1 MKIAI
6 TAQGQDLNAP
16 LDPRF
21 GRTGGFI
28 IYNTDSGEFSYMDNQ
43 QNLAATQGAG
53 IQTAQNV
60 ADTGAQ
66 AVLTGHVGPKAYTAL
81 QRGGID
87 IYLLQSGT
95 VQEAITAFENGEL
108 TAAAG
113 ADKPGHW

>member
-6 TAQGQDLNAP
+6 TAQGQDLNAQ

-21 GRTGGFI
+21 GRTSGFI
-28 IYNTDSGEFSYMDNQ
+28 LYDTQSKNFSYLDNQ
-43 QNLAATQGAG
+43 QNLSATQGAG

-60 ADTGAQ
+60 ADSGAQ

-81 QRGGID
+81 ERGGID
-87 IYLLQSGT
+87 IYLVNGGT
-95 VQEAITAFENGEL
+95 VQDAITAFENGDL
-108 TAAAG
+108 TPAAG